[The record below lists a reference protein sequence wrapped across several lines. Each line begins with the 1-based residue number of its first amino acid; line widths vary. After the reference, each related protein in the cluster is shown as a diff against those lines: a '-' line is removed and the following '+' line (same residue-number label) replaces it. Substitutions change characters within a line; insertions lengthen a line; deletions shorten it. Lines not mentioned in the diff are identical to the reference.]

1 MVYSWLVLSLAAMG
15 LSDHSFLVVASVEGL
30 EIHQHIYI
38 QQVLQVWCHHTLR
51 LWLWWGVLD
60 RGH

>member
-30 EIHQHIYI
+30 EIHQHIYPAGASGL
-38 QQVLQVWCHHTLR
+38 VPSYTEVVVVVGSL
-51 LWLWWGVLD
+51 G
-60 RGH
+60 